1 MRRARAISVVL
12 VLLLVVSACTS
23 GTTTTTTSRLVVTT
37 VVGESTAT
45 TVLDDPALKT
55 PLPIDPD
62 IRIGVLPNGLTY
74 YLRHNESPG
83 GRVELRLL
91 VDVGSVQEDDDQS
104 GGAHF
109 LEHMMFNGTARF
121 PRNEL
126 IAALES
132 FGPRFGP
139 DINAHTSFDE
149 TVYELS
155 LAADPELVSLGINV
169 LREWAA
175 EATLTEDDVIGER
188 GVVLD
193 EWRLRAQGFS
203 SRVSEAFQE
212 LILPGS
218 AYENRLP
225 IGTAEA
231 IASTEPNELRRFYE
245 DWYRPDRMAVVA
257 VGDIDLDD
265 VEAQIT
271 GAFDSLVSPDDPRE
285 WVTPTY
291 EPPSNARAIRV
302 VDTEATGASVSVV
315 WPLASRS
322 VETVGQFKDF
332 VAASTA
338 LNILA
343 NRLREDALRGEAPL
357 LGASAFN
364 FNFGELIHLSGLDV
378 ETRPPDLEAGLR
390 SLLIEVKRVEQF
402 GFLQS
407 EFDRAMT
414 RLRAN
419 SAQLR
424 EQRDSIQDAA
434 FTNQISAHFLTGS
447 HLMSPEQ
454 RLDVDDQVLDT
465 ITKADLEAA
474 LVERFLGAPMVL
486 TVGPEDQIDLT
497 PDEATVLRTIE
508 AVAGLTVDQ
517 RPERASDIETLMARP
532 EPVAVVTQGVD
543 SNFGYTTLTFENGA
557 TVYLWPSTIAQ
568 GAVFASAE
576 SFGGTSQVAIED
588 LPEAALI
595 TDIIGRSG
603 VGPADVPALED
614 LLADRIV
621 QVFPWMGETREGLT
635 GGSAATDIE
644 TLFQLFH
651 LYMTAPR
658 VDDVAVNAVLDEI
671 MSVSA
676 TASDIPGIVFDEAL
690 DEGYYGDDPRYFII
704 PTPEQLAEFD
714 VDAAEAV
721 YRGRFSNAGDF
732 AFAFVGDFEV
742 EYMIDLAARY
752 IGTLPGNTDHEGFV
766 DNQPLPARTI
776 QLFEVQAGSDEQGQ
790 LGLFFTN
797 PFEPTLKDRLT
808 GELLQLI
815 VNSRLRDRIREQLS
829 ATYSIQSGIDL
840 QLDPDSFAEA
850 FVLSSGHPDDLER
863 ISTEVIADLA
873 DLQANGP
880 SAEQFATALE
890 QLRTEMDLIDNQ
902 TIASAL
908 LTAYLYP
915 DRPVTEL
922 AERFV
927 LIDQIAAVDVRDFAR
942 IAFNLSQ
949 RIEVRLGPRP

>member
-1 MRRARAISVVL
+1 MRRARVTSGVL
-12 VLLLVVSACTS
+12 ALLLVASACTS
-23 GTTTTTTSRLVVTT
+23 DTTTTSSSVVATI
-37 VVGESTAT
+37 VGESTAT
-45 TVLDDPALKT
+45 TVLDDPVLNT
-55 PLPIDPD
+55 PLPVDSD

-132 FGPRFGP
+132 LGPRFGP

-155 LAADPELVSLGINV
+155 LAAEPELVSLGIDV

-175 EATLTEDDVIGER
+175 EASLTEDDVIGER

-203 SRVSEAFQE
+203 SRVSDAFQE

-225 IGTAEA
+225 IGTSEA
-231 IASTEPNELRRFYE
+231 IESTEPAELRRFYE
-245 DWYRPDRMAVVA
+245 DWYRPDLMAVVV

-265 VEAQIT
+265 LEAQVVEAFET
-271 GAFDSLVSPDDPRE
+271 LVAPDDPRE
-285 WVTPTY
+285 WEILAY
-291 EPPSNARAIRV
+291 EPPRVARSIRV
-302 VDTEATGASVSVV
+302 ADEEATGASVSVV
-315 WPLASRS
+315 WPVASRS
-322 VETVGQFKDF
+322 VETVGDFKDAI
-332 VAASTA
+332 AAATA
-338 LNILA
+338 LDILA
-343 NRLREDALRGEAPL
+343 NRLSEDALRGEAPL
-357 LGASAFN
+357 LGASSFD

-378 ETRPPDLEAGLR
+378 ETRPSDLEEGLR
-390 SLLIEVKRVEQF
+390 SLLVEVKRVKQF
-402 GFLQS
+402 GILQS

-414 RLRAN
+414 RLHAG
-419 SAQLR
+419 SAQRR
-424 EQRDSIQDAA
+424 EQRDSIQDAV
-434 FTNQISAHFLTGS
+434 FTSQISAHFLTGS
-447 HLMSPEQ
+447 NLMSPEQ
-454 RLDVDDQVLDT
+454 RSEIEAEVLDMMT
-465 ITKADLEAA
+465 RTDVEAA
-474 LVERFLGAPMVL
+474 LAERFLGAPLVL
-486 TVGPEDQIDLT
+486 TVGPDDQIDLI
-497 PDEATVLRTIE
+497 PDEAAVLRMIE
-508 AVAGLTVDQ
+508 AVAALTVEQ
-517 RPERASDIETLMARP
+517 RPETSSEIETLMARP
-532 EPVAVVTQGVD
+532 EPVDVISHDMD
-543 SNFGYTTLTFENGA
+543 STFGFTTLIFENGA
-557 TVYLWPSTIAQ
+557 TVYLWPSNIAQ

-576 SFGGTSQVAIED
+576 SFGGTSQVEIED

-603 VGPADVPALED
+603 VGPADVPALQD

-621 QVFPWMGETREGLT
+621 QIFPWMGETREGLT
-635 GGSAATDIE
+635 GGSASADVE

-658 VDDVAVNAVLDEI
+658 VDEVAVNAVLDEM
-671 MSVSA
+671 MSISA
-676 TASDIPGIVFDEAL
+676 AASDIPGIVFDEAL

-714 VDAAEAV
+714 VEAAEAV
-721 YRGRFSNAGDF
+721 YRQRFGNAGDF
-732 AFAFVGDFEV
+732 AFAFVGDFDV
-742 EYMIDLAARY
+742 EEMTDLAARY
-752 IGTLPGNTDHEGFV
+752 IGTLPGNPEHEGFV
-766 DNQPLPARTI
+766 DNQPLPARKI
-776 QLFEVQAGSDEQGQ
+776 QIFEVQAGSDEQGQ

-797 PFEPTLKDRLT
+797 PFQASLKDRLT
-808 GELLQLI
+808 AELLQLI

-829 ATYSIQSGIDL
+829 ATYSIRSGIDL
-840 QLDPDSFAEA
+840 QLDPDPYVEA
-850 FVLSSGHPDDLER
+850 FIISSGHPDDLER
-863 ISTEVIADLA
+863 ISIEAIADLA

-880 SAEQFATALE
+880 SGEQFATALE
-890 QLRTEMDLIDNQ
+890 QLKTEMDLINNQ

-915 DRPVTEL
+915 DRPVSEL
-922 AERFV
+922 AERFA
-927 LIDQIAAVDVRDFAR
+927 LIDLITAADVRDLAR
-942 IAFNLSQ
+942 VAFNLSQ
-949 RIEVRLGPRP
+949 RIEVRLGPRS